1 MTPPLIQMG
10 FTRDV
15 YPTLPDKIAK
25 RVSQSVVSQSFM
37 STKDVEEIS
46 KDKEDTIVS
55 DVLEELLQEPPPPL
69 PAKDRPVG
77 SPPKPT
83 VHDDDDDMYL

>member
-1 MTPPLIQMG
+1 MG
-10 FTRDV
+10 FTRDI
-15 YPTLPDKIAK
+15 YPTLPDKVAK

-37 STKDVEEIS
+37 TPKDVEEIS

-69 PAKDRPVG
+69 PEKDRPAG
-77 SPPKPT
+77 SGARAA
-83 VHDDDDDMYL
+83 HASDDEEDSLLF

>member
-1 MTPPLIQMG
+1 
-10 FTRDV
+10 
-15 YPTLPDKIAK
+15 
-25 RVSQSVVSQSFM
+25 M

-83 VHDDDDDMYL
+83 VHDDDDDLYLWMTEESRWRLLLRYVWIIYVGGCFVVRV

>member
-1 MTPPLIQMG
+1 MG

-15 YPTLPDKIAK
+15 YPNIPDKVAK

-37 STKDVEEIS
+37 SQKDVEEIS

-69 PAKDRPVG
+69 PAKDRPTG
-77 SPPKPT
+77 SGAKP
-83 VHDDDDDMYL
+83 DDDDLLF